1 MRVLLTRPEAQ
12 SRPLAEVLAARGID
26 ALVDPLLETV
36 PVQGAR
42 VDLDGAQAVLATSA
56 NGVRALAA
64 ATTRRDVPLLAVGPA
79 TAEAARAEGFTR
91 VETAGGD
98 VVALASLAAA
108 ILDPARGRLVHVA
121 GTAVAG
127 DLKGTL
133 EGGGFTVERA
143 VLYDARPARALAEA
157 TVAALRAGRIDGVLL
172 FSPRTAKTFVGL
184 VETAGLGAT
193 CRNLTAFCLSPAVA
207 DALRGLALGHV
218 RVAQRPETDAL
229 LDLLLSEATPM
240 TDRQP
245 DAPGG
250 KPGSA
255 TPAVPPVKPA
265 AEFKP
270 ADKGTAKPVEAKP
283 AEAKAAEPPKPAPA
297 KPGAKAP
304 LPKTPSRRWPLVVA
318 AILVVL
324 LVAAG
329 SYVWRERPDLLARLG
344 VDTSS
349 GGAADTAAAAPDRV
363 DVLTNRVRALEAA
376 LDGVSQKTDS
386 IGDAATQIGVL
397 TEQDAA
403 IEKRLGDLEAR
414 LQALEQRA
422 PDAGKP
428 AGASP
433 DELAALAKRVEGLE
447 ARASVANADQAAI
460 AAVRTELDAR
470 ISRQDDRLSTLE
482 NSARGAAV
490 DARDT
495 ATVFALGRLR
505 TALDGAAP
513 YRGALNALDTL
524 VKGGPLSTDQP
535 VRKALDE
542 LGGRADKGVPTFA
555 DLRGRFEGAARDI
568 LAANRRPPEDA
579 GWLDRLGSGMRSLVT
594 VRRTGDVP
602 GADAEALV
610 ARAERRLEA
619 GDLPQAIAEL
629 AGLEGEA
636 AKAATPWLEDARAR
650 LAADGA
656 LGALESRIAS
666 ELGTVASAPGAD
678 TSPAGGANPV
688 GTP

>member
-1 MRVLLTRPEAQ
+1 
-12 SRPLAEVLAARGID
+12 
-26 ALVDPLLETV
+26 
-36 PVQGAR
+36 
-42 VDLDGAQAVLATSA
+42 
-56 NGVRALAA
+56 
-64 ATTRRDVPLLAVGPA
+64 
-79 TAEAARAEGFTR
+79 
-91 VETAGGD
+91 
-98 VVALASLAAA
+98 
-108 ILDPARGRLVHVA
+108 
-121 GTAVAG
+121 
-127 DLKGTL
+127 
-133 EGGGFTVERA
+133 
-143 VLYDARPARALAEA
+143 
-157 TVAALRAGRIDGVLL
+157 
-172 FSPRTAKTFVGL
+172 
-184 VETAGLGAT
+184 
-193 CRNLTAFCLSPAVA
+193 
-207 DALRGLALGHV
+207 
-218 RVAQRPETDAL
+218 
-229 LDLLLSEATPM
+229 M

-270 ADKGTAKPVEAKP
+270 ADT
-283 AEAKAAEPPKPAPA
+283 KAAEAPKPAPA
-297 KPGAKAP
+297 KPGAKTSSLKA
-304 LPKTPSRRWPLVVA
+304 PSRRWPLVAA

-324 LVAAG
+324 LVGAG
-329 SYVWRERPDLLARLG
+329 AYVWRERPDLLARFG
-344 VDTSS
+344 VDATGAG
-349 GGAADTAAAAPDRV
+349 GGAGDVAGAAPDRV
-363 DVLTNRVRALEAA
+363 DALANRVRALEAA

-403 IEKRLGDLEAR
+403 IDKRLGDIEAR

-428 AGASP
+428 AGTSP

-447 ARASVANADQAAI
+447 ARAGVANADQAAI
-460 AAVRTELDAR
+460 SAVRTELDAR
-470 ISRQDDRLSTLE
+470 ISRQDDRLSSLE
-482 NSARGAAV
+482 KSARGAAV

-505 TALDGAAP
+505 TSLESSAP
-513 YRGALNALDTL
+513 YRAALTALDSL
-524 VKGGPLSTDQP
+524 VKGGPLATDQP
-535 VRKALDE
+535 TRKALDE

-568 LAANRRPPEDA
+568 LAASRRPPEDS
-579 GWLDRLGSGMRSLVT
+579 GWLDRLGSGISSLVT

-629 AGLEGEA
+629 AGLEGDA

-650 LAADGA
+650 LAADAA
-656 LGALESRIAS
+656 LDALETRVAS
-666 ELGTVASAPGAD
+666 ELGTVASVPGAD
-678 TSPAGGANPV
+678 AAPAGGNAVGNP
-688 GTP
+688 